1 MTETMPTNFSTGLEL
16 IKILK
21 GKYSDIGPHIGSK
34 SRFPAALIFFSSQKE
49 YQKFLEEAPWE
60 FYRLSEIIASEQS
73 LSAYQLNKWF
83 DKALEKSK
91 EKPLVLVPMTEF
103 IRFHPNNTNI
113 HIISKFF
120 TQLVQSEKSKIIIPM
135 LDFYSNYQNFIK
147 EFSHKDRMAEI
158 FSQCKIEDNENDD
171 LEIFFDNLGI
181 ISSNKFDRISNIKDW
196 MLLWETGNI
205 AFKKKILIQNQKIIK
220 IIQKVDISVPKVKKR
235 LIDNFKDYLQYEYSI
250 PQTSFNIDPP
260 KEIQEFI
267 LSKITKFKGQKIWES
282 FEMMI
287 LGEGKNFENQFYV
300 YWEQSQREEKKIHRW
315 FWLNKGKTVK
325 LSNKALQ
332 DAIKNVNDPE
342 KILDRI
348 YLDGL
353 QKNNIDNGILSARR
367 ELITK
372 FSDPLFIS
380 DIATFEGYFIQMRN
394 NLGHDPAQIIDR
406 IIGFFDFE
414 RNTIVE
420 IVPQLIRKQSGLSS
434 DHFLIL
440 KMVWPEYAAY
450 IEPALNPEPLGS
462 FAIVEDFPTFARTY
476 ISQYILSKA
485 VHDRQTEELEI
496 LQAEFRK
503 QWKEIN
509 AGIITGKIQSHDN
522 GILPSEIKDKKY
534 VFLDGVGFEWNKLI
548 QFLFEKSGWQ
558 ILEVIPIFSPLPSTT
573 DYFPL
578 EKTEEGKTTEKFDD
592 FDRMIHEP
600 YEFPK
605 TIEKEINKLK
615 EIVEKK
621 IHKKFNGYSHP
632 MWIISDHGSTVFARK
647 GNPLKSFK
655 EEDKKHGGRYSK
667 LTQMSFLETD
677 GLKIISGEKKFIV
690 SMTYDNLGKTC
701 PRGEAHGGA
710 TPEEILAFAIKVAPP
725 NIVKQISQILMKT
738 EKMEY
743 SPLDDSICI
752 LIEGKYEEKINEIKL
767 SMNNSPGFSI
777 DMQYYHQ
784 RTLLLPMALLLQKG
798 LKAGKNQFIFTVN
811 KRIRVSCEFTIS
823 SGSEKTDFDKK
834 FGF

>member
-1 MTETMPTNFSTGLEL
+1 MPINFSTGLEL

-21 GKYSDIGPHIGSK
+21 EKYSDKKPHIGSK
-34 SRFPAALIFFSSQKE
+34 SRFPAALIFFSSQKD
-49 YQKFLEEAPWE
+49 YHKFLEEAPWE
-60 FYRLSEIIASEQS
+60 FHRLSDIITSEQS
-73 LSAYQLNKWF
+73 LSAYQLNRWF

-113 HIISKFF
+113 DIISKFF
-120 TQLVQSEKSKIIIPM
+120 IQLVQSEKSKIIIPM
-135 LDFYSNYQNFIK
+135 LDFFSNYQQFIK
-147 EFSHKDRMAEI
+147 DFTHKERMAEV
-158 FSQCKIEDNENDD
+158 FSQSEIEENDNDNED

-181 ISSNKFDRISNIKDW
+181 VSSSKFDKISNIKDW
-196 MLLWETGNI
+196 ILLWETGNI
-205 AFKKKILIQNQKIIK
+205 AFKKKILIQNQKIIE
-220 IIQKVDISVPKVKKR
+220 IIQRVDISVPKVKKR
-235 LIDNFKDYLQYEYSI
+235 LIDNFKDYLQYEYSV
-250 PQTSFNIDPP
+250 PQTSFSIDPP

-267 LSKITKFKGQKIWES
+267 LSKITKFKGQKIWEL
-282 FEMMI
+282 FETTM
-287 LGEGKNFENQFYV
+287 LGEEKNFENQFYV
-300 YWEQSQREEKKIHRW
+300 YWEQNQREEKKINRW

-325 LSNKALQ
+325 LSNKALK
-332 DAIKNVNDPE
+332 DAVRIVNDPE
-342 KILDRI
+342 KLLDQV
-348 YLDGL
+348 YFDGL
-353 QKNNIDNGILSARR
+353 QKINIDNDVLTSRR
-367 ELITK
+367 ELISK
-372 FSDPLFIS
+372 FSDPIFVS
-380 DIATFEGYFIQMRN
+380 DIATFEGNFLQMKN
-394 NLGHDPAQIIDR
+394 NLEHDPAQLIER

-414 RNTIVE
+414 RKTITE
-420 IVPQLIRKQSGLSS
+420 IVPQLIRNQSGLSPG
-434 DHFLIL
+434 HFSIVE
-440 KMVWPEYAAY
+440 KVWPEYAEY
-450 IEPALNPEPLGS
+450 IEPGLNPEPLRS
-462 FAIVEDFPTFARTY
+462 FAIVEDFSIFAKTY
-476 ISQYILSKA
+476 ISHYILSKA
-485 VHDRQTEELEI
+485 VHDQPTEELEI

-548 QFLFEKSGWQ
+548 QYLFEKSGWQ
-558 ILEVIPIFSPLPSTT
+558 VLDVIPIFSPLPSTT

-578 EKTEEGKTTEKFDD
+578 EKIEEGKSTEKFDD

-600 YEFPK
+600 YEYPH

-621 IHKKFNGYSHP
+621 IHRKFNGYAQP
-632 MWIISDHGSTVFARK
+632 IWIISDHGSTVFARK
-647 GNPLKSFK
+647 GNSLKSFK
-655 EEDKKHGGRYSK
+655 DEDKKHGGRYSK
-667 LTQMSFLETD
+667 LIQTSFLETD
-677 GLKIISGEKKFIV
+677 GLKIIGGEKKFIV

-725 NIVKQISQILMKT
+725 SILQQISPILMKT
-738 EKMEY
+738 EKIEY

-767 SMNNSPGFSI
+767 SMNKAPGFFI
-777 DMQYYHQ
+777 DMQHYRQ
-784 RTLLLPMALLLQKG
+784 RTLVLPMSLLVQKG
-798 LKAGKNQFIFTVN
+798 LKAGNNEFIFTVN
-811 KRIRVSCEFTIS
+811 KRIRVSCELNVL